1 MSLDPI
7 SAGLDLATAIVG
19 LFPNKNAE
27 EQATL
32 KLQIQNLI
40 DSTQI
45 ATAQIQVDQTEAANE
60 SVFVS
65 GWRPFIGWVCGAA
78 FVWQFIILQIV
89 AFIGDNVKGSPM
101 ILPTFD
107 TTTMISIL
115 GGLLG
120 LGAMRSYDKVTKS
133 KNNNNG

>member
-19 LFPNKNAE
+19 LFPNKNAQ
-27 EQATL
+27 EQAEL
-32 KLQIQNLI
+32 KIEIQNLI
-40 DSTQI
+40 DSTQL
-45 ATAQIQVDQTEAANE
+45 ATAQINVNQAEAENE
-60 SVFVS
+60 SVFIA

-89 AFIGDNVKGSPM
+89 AFIGANVKGSPM
-101 ILPTFD
+101 ILPVFD

-133 KNNNNG
+133 KSSN